1 MAIGVPEREKHASM
15 MGLFGSESQ
24 RASVVTDSTELHAV
38 FESSMYDFD
47 LCEDGSW
54 RAWQDGHVVASGAFN
69 RHDLGNLAEEALLL
83 RQMKAD
89 LYVNDRTGAQ

>member
-1 MAIGVPEREKHASM
+1 M
-15 MGLFGSESQ
+15 
-24 RASVVTDSTELHAV
+24 TDPTDLHAV

-69 RHDLGNLAEEALLL
+69 RRDLSNLAEAALRLEQT
-83 RQMKAD
+83 RIG
-89 LYVNDRTGAQ
+89 LYANDRTGEQ

>member
-1 MAIGVPEREKHASM
+1 M
-15 MGLFGSESQ
+15 
-24 RASVVTDSTELHAV
+24 TDPTDLRAV

-69 RHDLGNLAEEALLL
+69 RHDLWKLSEEALALGN
-83 RQMKAD
+83 MKVG
-89 LYVNDRTGAQ
+89 LYDNDRTGAQ